1 VLKKI
6 AIFYL
11 LIIILTSLT
20 FSFFFASFNLQTDY
34 LKGVNETFRH
44 TFIKNFTLRHL
55 FKLNQPGDAKSD
67 YYNAKPFSKLKVE
80 IYNSSFGTLY
90 TSTEDL
96 IKNNGFGQVVKKPS
110 GVTINE
116 RNLNDVPSDV
126 DSHYLDDLAKSVP
139 KYTKDTAIL
148 RIYILS
154 KYAPHQTF
162 LGMTIGAYAFAIFKS
177 SIEEG
182 SENDQ
187 IRQDS
192 EWSTILHE
200 MGHLLGIGHIG
211 YENCVMKGII
221 DVPNSGAVS
230 LISTEYCYDE
240 IQAIKKAN
248 Y

>member
-1 VLKKI
+1 MLKKI
-6 AIFYL
+6 AAFFL
-11 LIIILTSLT
+11 LIIILISFA
-20 FSFFFASFNLQTDY
+20 FSFFFASFNLQIDS
-34 LKGVNETFRH
+34 LKGLNETFRP
-44 TFIKNFTLRHL
+44 TFIKNFTLRRL

-67 YYNAKPFSKLKVE
+67 YYSAKPFSKLEVE
-80 IYNSSFGTLY
+80 VYNSSFGTLY
-90 TSTEDL
+90 TSTEDS
-96 IKNNGFGQVVKKPS
+96 IKNNGFGQVVQKP
-110 GVTINE
+110 GGITINE
-116 RNLNDVPSDV
+116 KNLTDVPSGI
-126 DSHYLDDLAKSVP
+126 DSHYLDDLAQSVP
-139 KYTKDTAIL
+139 KYTKNTAIV

-162 LGMTIGAYAFAIFKS
+162 LGMTVGAYAFAVFKS

-182 SENDQ
+182 SESDQ

-211 YENCVMKGII
+211 YENCVMRGII
-221 DVPNSGAVS
+221 DVPNSGGAS
-230 LISTEYCYDE
+230 LIPTEYCYDE